1 MLTEEQVQ
9 KICEFIKE
17 EVSRETSISRDR
29 TDKIIDQEVKPKA
42 AELGKSKKSWAKS
55 LRSEEVS

>member
-17 EVSRETSISRDR
+17 EVSRETGISRDR
-29 TDKIIDQEVKPKA
+29 TDKIIDQEVEPKA
-42 AELGKSKKSWAKS
+42 AELRKIKKVMGKIFK
-55 LRSEEVS
+55 V